1 MKYHSQDSEIR
12 DPIGEYGLRGICL
25 PRLHFFRTIKVNDR
39 QAQFANEYLVD
50 LNATQAA
57 IRAGY
62 SAKTGG
68 SQGFGLLKKPEIQ
81 IAVQNAQAERI
92 ERTKVDADWV
102 VSRLSDWLKRTLLPK
117 PLKMRS
123 CLNP

>member
-1 MKYHSQDSEIR
+1 MK
-12 DPIGEYGLRGICL
+12 GICL

-50 LNATQAA
+50 LNATQTA

-62 SAKTGG
+62 SPKTAGQ
-68 SQGFGLLKKPEIQ
+68 QGFELLKKPEIQ

-102 VSRLSDWLKRTLLPK
+102 VKRLVTWCTVASRPNTSIASVTGNMAL
-117 PLKMRS
+117 
-123 CLNP
+123 CLHSSNYTAR